1 MPPTPYLLIQFISFC
16 SLLSH
21 LSAGIHYCFISSR
34 LLKVPFYILNLNGKS
49 QLYKNLNQIWYT
61 RLVRRVVSVSVRSP
75 LRLITLRLVNLN
87 ITIPPDSGCVIAI
100 CHTPW
105 KRLLVQW
112 CLENNF
118 SLIIAGGRWTKQ
130 RGTIQRQALGITDLR
145 CIVNYLKQNGRIVI
159 ACDIFNDLSNCPVS
173 FLGKHHNVSLLP
185 ARLARIAGVPLI
197 TAIPVLRKGKIHFD
211 GGPQF
216 DLNNPN
222 ADSRDVMQQIVL
234 FLETEIKN
242 DPSIWLTTYHQ
253 NFV

>member
-1 MPPTPYLLIQFISFC
+1 M
-16 SLLSH
+16 
-21 LSAGIHYCFISSR
+21 
-34 LLKVPFYILNLNGKS
+34 PFYILNGKS

-61 RLVRRVVSVSVRSP
+61 RLVRRVISVSVRSP
-75 LRLITLRLVNLN
+75 LRLTTLRLVNFN
-87 ITIPPDSGCVIAI
+87 VTIPPDSGCVIAI

-118 SLIIAGGRWTKQ
+118 SLIIAGGKWTKQ
-130 RGTIQRQALGITDLR
+130 RERIQRQALGITDLR
-145 CIVNYLKQNGRIVI
+145 CIVKYLNQKGRIVI
-159 ACDIFNDLSNCPVS
+159 ACDIFNNLNNCPVN

-197 TAIPVLRKGKIHFD
+197 TAVPVLKKGHINFD

-216 DLNNPN
+216 NPSN
-222 ADSRDVMQQIVL
+222 LDADPGDAMQKIVS

-242 DPSIWLTTYHQ
+242 NPSVWLTAYVK
-253 NFV
+253 NFA

>member
-1 MPPTPYLLIQFISFC
+1 MPLKPYILVQFISAC
-16 SLLSH
+16 SILSY
-21 LSAGIHYCFISSR
+21 LSAGIHYCLITSR
-34 LLKVPFYILNLNGKS
+34 VLKIPFYILNGKS

-61 RLVRRVVSVSVRSP
+61 RFVRRVISVSVRSP
-75 LRLITLRLVNLN
+75 LRLITLRLVNFN
-87 ITIPPDSGCVIAI
+87 VTIPPDSGCVIAI

-118 SLIIAGGRWTKQ
+118 SLIIAGGKWTKQ
-130 RGTIQRQALGITDLR
+130 RERIQRQALGITDLR
-145 CIVNYLKQNGRIVI
+145 CIVKYLNQKGRIVI
-159 ACDIFNDLSNCPVS
+159 ACDIFNNLNNCPVN

-197 TAIPVLRKGKIHFD
+197 TAVPVLKKGHINFD

-216 DLNNPN
+216 NSNNLNTDPGD
-222 ADSRDVMQQIVL
+222 AMQKIVS

-242 DPSIWLTTYHQ
+242 NPSVWLTAYVK
-253 NFV
+253 NFA